1 MVLDC
6 GCRAGAVEI
15 SGEIYLSLLAVRGGK
30 PVCLDRI
37 IPFKS
42 EIACE
47 EALLARKAV
56 CRAEVKEIS
65 VNARVNEEKG
75 KCDVEIIA
83 QLGFSGQYY
92 DEEEV
97 SVISDAF
104 SCGNALKL
112 TYAEETSSPCGEIKS
127 YTERVTGLCASKAKL
142 DYSCAFLAAALP
154 KAEYARSENGIEG
167 SVSATLLYE
176 QNGEVHSTEVNLPFS
191 VTLAGLGE
199 DCMNISVA
207 VCGVNIRQRSE
218 GECEAEAVLKIAA
231 ADSETVTVKY
241 LTEAEEGEKVDS
253 NDCALSVYIPTAGDG
268 LWETAKKLLQSPEE
282 IQATNPELSFPL
294 SGKER
299 ILVYR
304 PKNS

>member
-1 MVLDC
+1 
-6 GCRAGAVEI
+6 
-15 SGEIYLSLLAVRGGK
+15 
-30 PVCLDRI
+30 
-37 IPFKS
+37 
-42 EIACE
+42 
-47 EALLARKAV
+47 
-56 CRAEVKEIS
+56 
-65 VNARVNEEKG
+65 
-75 KCDVEIIA
+75 
-83 QLGFSGQYY
+83 
-92 DEEEV
+92 
-97 SVISDAF
+97 
-104 SCGNALKL
+104 
-112 TYAEETSSPCGEIKS
+112 
-127 YTERVTGLCASKAKL
+127 
-142 DYSCAFLAAALP
+142 
-154 KAEYARSENGIEG
+154 
-167 SVSATLLYE
+167 
-176 QNGEVHSTEVNLPFS
+176 
-191 VTLAGLGE
+191 
-199 DCMNISVA
+199 MNISVA

>member
-1 MVLDC
+1 MTGVQTC
-6 GCRAGAVEI
+6 
-15 SGEIYLSLLAVRGGK
+15 
-30 PVCLDRI
+30 
-37 IPFKS
+37 
-42 EIACE
+42 
-47 EALLARKAV
+47 ALP
-56 CRAEVKEIS
+56 I
-65 VNARVNEEKG
+65 
-75 KCDVEIIA
+75 
-83 QLGFSGQYY
+83 F
-92 DEEEV
+92 
-97 SVISDAF
+97 
-104 SCGNALKL
+104 
-112 TYAEETSSPCGEIKS
+112 
-127 YTERVTGLCASKAKL
+127 TGLCASKAKL

-241 LTEAEEGEKVDS
+241 LTEAEEGEKVES
-253 NDCALSVYIPTAGDG
+253 NDCALSVYIPAAGDG